1 MIRGT
6 SLFSSRVPRA
16 ARAVTAVIAVLAGL
30 LGLSCGNG
38 RGAHGPE
45 SKPQHEGALHWYP
58 LDPGMQWVYMVGD
71 SALDQRMMSITKV
84 ISSTSGAAVILTG
97 TEQASFRVLPDGIVR
112 EPAGG
117 YLLKT
122 PPKLGD
128 KWPAAEGANVEV
140 VQVDA
145 RVSVEAGA
153 FEGCAV
159 TRERFPDGETIE
171 RTFCPEVGPVIIE
184 AKGLTEQ
191 GTLVV
196 TTAKLRSFGQP
207 ETLPPKGQTA
217 R

>member
-1 MIRGT
+1 MAI
-6 SLFSSRVPRA
+6 RA
-16 ARAVTAVIAVLAGL
+16 AL
-30 LGLSCGNG
+30 LGSLPLCALSCGGG
-38 RGAHGPE
+38 RGAQSPE
-45 SKPQHEGALHWYP
+45 SKPQHDGALHWYP

-71 SALDQRMMSITKV
+71 SSLDQRMMSITKV
-84 ISSTSGAAVILTG
+84 ISSDTGAAVILTG
-97 TEQASFRVLPDGIVR
+97 TEKATFRVLPDGIVR

-122 PPKLGD
+122 PPKLGE

-145 RVSVEAGA
+145 HVVVEAGA
-153 FEGCAV
+153 FDGCAV

-191 GTLVV
+191 GTMAV
-196 TTAKLRSFGQP
+196 TTAKLRSFGLP
-207 ETLPPKGQTA
+207 ETLPAKGTVEKP